1 MNGSLTMLAFAMA
14 SLGGVTPP
22 EHIPPTP
29 APAAAYQGLDCVDLM
44 RAAEVVDE
52 DLADAW
58 DRQETLVRHRFGA
71 PPPIVRRSEMR
82 VSQLKGEL
90 EAIWQVADGKGC
102 GEAPQATDLAWAPG
116 REPGPMLGDPRDR
129 LAPEA
134 FGPQEDQ
141 PGSEAD
147 AAYADAPPPGLE
159 PDEPAFADEPQ
170 PTDMADAGDD
180 LAGGPLP
187 EEPSEVDGYGEPDPQ
202 ADPRAAPEPPAAP
215 QRRDTGP
222 ARWPSAGERPAASV
236 SGDRSLDDVDWP
248 KGD

>member
-1 MNGSLTMLAFAMA
+1 MNGSLTMLVFAMA

-22 EHIPPTP
+22 EQIPPTP
-29 APAAAYQGLDCVDLM
+29 APAGAYQALDCVDLM

-90 EAIWQVADGKGC
+90 EAIWQVADRKGC
-102 GEAPQATDLAWAPG
+102 GEAPQATDLAWAPS

-129 LAPEA
+129 PEPEA
-134 FGPQEDQ
+134 FGPEDDQ
-141 PGSEAD
+141 VGPEAE
-147 AAYADAPPPGLE
+147 AAYAD
-159 PDEPAFADEPQ
+159 EPAFEDEPE
-170 PTDMADAGDD
+170 PTEMASAPAD

-187 EEPSEVDGYGEPDPQ
+187 DAPNEVEGYGEPEPQ
-202 ADPRAAPEPPAAP
+202 ADPRAAPQPQAPPE
-215 QRRDTGP
+215 RRDTGP
-222 ARWPSAGERPAASV
+222 ARWPSAGERPAAAV
-236 SGDRSLDDVDWP
+236 NSGQSLDDVDWP
-248 KGD
+248 RGD